1 MALPGPFLA
10 GQRLTAGQLN
20 DATQK
25 TLKTVEVGTSGII
38 GTTSGTTELNI
49 AKLGFGPVPMVNG
62 GLYTFGVHLILQMV
76 TSGAQEYLCT
86 IRRDTALT
94 GTVVAQWTIY
104 NQVGTGG
111 FSFTNWQD
119 VPWSAD
125 ENVTFFVS
133 FQRLTGANTMNIY
146 GQITTV
152 ARSGSKV
159 ARSGYASEYSLV
171 P

>member
-1 MALPGPFLA
+1 MAIPGPFLA

-25 TLKTVEVGTSGII
+25 TIKTIEVGTSGII
-38 GTTSGTTELNI
+38 GTTSGTTELNVS
-49 AKLGFGPVPMVNG
+49 KLGFGPCAMVNG
-62 GLYTFGVHLILQMV
+62 GLYTFGVHLILQYV
-76 TSGAQEYLCT
+76 TSAAQEYLCT

-94 GTVVAQWTIY
+94 GTVIAQWTIY
-104 NQVGTGG
+104 NQASTGG

-125 ENVTFFVS
+125 ENVNFFMS

-146 GQITTV
+146 GQITTI
-152 ARSGSKV
+152 ARSGAKV
-159 ARSGYASEYSLV
+159 ARSGYSSEYSLV